1 MPTAK
6 LRGKVQ
12 VAMQKYAP
20 VYRNGDDL
28 KKGCDV
34 IGEITKEFKHLGIKD
49 RGMVWNTDLVEA
61 LELEN
66 LLSQASQTMI
76 SAEARKE
83 SRGAHAREDFTE
95 RDDKQWMKHTLSYQ
109 TARDIE
115 NAEVRLDYREVID
128 QPLDKEMEHVPPM
141 KRVY

>member
-1 MPTAK
+1 
-6 LRGKVQ
+6 
-12 VAMQKYAP
+12 MQKYAP
-20 VYRNGDDL
+20 VYRNGADL
-28 KKGCDV
+28 EKGCAV
-34 IGEITKEFKHLGIKD
+34 VREVSKEFKDLGIKD

-66 LLSQASQTMI
+66 LLSQASQTI
-76 SAEARKE
+76 IAAEARKE

-115 NAEVRLDYREVID
+115 KADVRLDYRAVID
-128 QPLDKEMEHVPPM
+128 QPLDAEMPHVPAV